1 MRGVRECPTLTL
13 GGTGPHSTLVRA
25 ATRHRSIPAANIS
38 VGNAVRVPAYHL
50 SSSVWQEVLKTAE
63 HRQGIIPLLV
73 LHNCKECHTTS
84 VYPTESPEVWV
95 RGGVVFFFLSFLFA
109 KWSALVFLTPSEIE
123 CCDRTALNDHLKAA
137 IQWW

>member
-95 RGGVVFFFLSFLFA
+95 RGGVVFFFCLFSLQSGLPWFSLLQVRLSAVIGLP
-109 KWSALVFLTPSEIE
+109 LMI
-123 CCDRTALNDHLKAA
+123 
-137 IQWW
+137 I